1 MLTTQIENRDGIQL
15 IHLSGALDSETH
27 EQFEA
32 LLAPMVSQSNVHIV
46 LDCADLSYVN
56 STCLALLGHCQRISF
71 RNRSFMGIAGLNQ
84 RITKT
89 IELLGMGKLVKLY
102 PSVAEATAAAATV

>member
-1 MLTTQIENRDGIQL
+1 MLTTQIENRNGIQL
-15 IHLSGALDSETH
+15 IHLAGALDSETH

-32 LLAPMVSQSNVHIV
+32 LLAPMVSQTNVRIV

-56 STCLALLGHCQRISF
+56 STSLALLGHCQRISL
-71 RNRSFMGIAGLNQ
+71 RNLSFMGIAGLNR

-89 IELLGMGKLVKLY
+89 IEMLGMGKLVKLY
-102 PSVAEATAAAATV
+102 ATVEKAMEAAAAL